1 MEVFIMFREIRTR
14 ERITDRYMT
23 EEEARIERENR
34 REMERRVKEARE
46 WLWRQVDP
54 DAANNG

>member
-1 MEVFIMFREIRTR
+1 MFREIRTR
-14 ERITDRYMT
+14 ETITDRYVT

-54 DAANNG
+54 DATNNG